1 MKKDARQEQIIHEA
15 IEILAA
21 QGIQSLTTKNLAQAV
36 GISEP
41 ALYRH
46 FENKHAI
53 LMGVL
58 DSFEEIACA
67 VLERLEENAPALS
80 NLRTFVF
87 DRYQRF
93 SLYPALAK
101 VMFTETA
108 FDFDP
113 VLSGRMLDIMHRHRD
128 VLMDIIK
135 QGQVKK
141 ELREDIKPKEL
152 FRLIIGSMRL
162 IIQQWTFSGFKFDL
176 KTEGAALWNALEKL
190 LQP

>member
-1 MKKDARQEQIIHEA
+1 MKKDARQEQIIHKA

-101 VMFTETA
+101 VMFAEAA
-108 FDFDP
+108 FDFDQSLANR
-113 VLSGRMLDIMHRHRD
+113 VLEIMHRHRD

-135 QGQVKK
+135 KGQKK
-141 ELREDIKPKEL
+141 NELRTDIMPKEL

-162 IIQQWTFSGFKFDL
+162 VIQQWTLSGFRFDL
-176 KTEGAALWNALEKL
+176 NAEGAALWEALEKL